1 MFLFVPVVS
10 HLRYIPIPKIL
21 ITEYNNPNP
30 FIYPKLHPLPKK
42 TACIIYVL
50 FVFFIN
56 ATGILPRPIENQ
68 MLDELDNNNDGFIA
82 SDDYS
87 LNNLLQRLKEG
98 NDCEYVN
105 IDNNN
110 IQLWEEPTDENYAG
124 SLNR

>member
-1 MFLFVPVVS
+1 VPVVS

-30 FIYPKLHPLPKK
+30 FISPKLHQLPKK

-68 MLDELDNNNDGFIA
+68 MLDELDNDSFIA

-87 LNNLLQRLKEG
+87 LNNLLQRLKEK
-98 NDCEYVN
+98 DEKEMTVN
-105 IDNNN
+105 M
-110 IQLWEEPTDENYAG
+110 
-124 SLNR
+124 